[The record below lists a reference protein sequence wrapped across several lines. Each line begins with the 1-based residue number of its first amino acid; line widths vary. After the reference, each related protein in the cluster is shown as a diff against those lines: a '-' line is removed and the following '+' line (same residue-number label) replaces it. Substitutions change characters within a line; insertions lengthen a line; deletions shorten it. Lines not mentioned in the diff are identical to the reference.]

1 MTLDPGTCKISE
13 LGGIGLA
20 TSQTY
25 NPFSPL
31 EAGVT
36 MDATGLAAWDT
47 KACTGGYSA
56 PAVVNSYSSKKT
68 KQHCD

>member
-1 MTLDPGTCKISE
+1 MTLVPGTCKISE

-31 EAGVT
+31 ESGVT

-47 KACTGGYSA
+47 KACSGGYSTKAAA
-56 PAVVNSYSSKKT
+56 PTSYSKKT